1 MKIPAILRTFYFCLI
16 ITVIIAAG
24 FIYSQPVRWKG
35 ALLSSFIFSMCI
47 GYSIHFLT
55 HMFSRTIGKLGRVAR
70 FPILLLLFLL
80 GGLVGTEV
88 GVGIEVLTLRYTFTW
103 NDQVRLLSMN
113 FVLAA
118 LFGTI
123 AGVYFTLRSNLERMA
138 EKLKEKEL
146 NEERLTRT
154 KMEAELQ
161 ALQAKIN
168 PHFLFNTLNSIASLI
183 SENPKAAESTVEKL
197 SELFRYTLKS
207 AEKNTVSVA
216 EELEIVRTY
225 LEIEKVRFGDRLQ
238 YDITCDAA
246 VREFM
251 IPALIIEPLVEN
263 SIKHGIASEVHGGKI
278 LVEVSQA
285 DGNCLISVI
294 DNGKGIDNAGNVIG
308 FGLRSVEER
317 LQLRYG
323 ALSSLRLV
331 PDGRTHF
338 LITIPLS

>member
-1 MKIPAILRTFYFCLI
+1 MKKHDLLRTFYFCLI

-24 FIYSQPVRWKG
+24 FIYNNPKHWTE
-35 ALLSSFIFSMCI
+35 ALYSSFIFSMCI
-47 GYSIHFLT
+47 GYPIHFL
-55 HMFSRTIGKLGRVAR
+55 MVFFSHRASKFGR
-70 FPILLLLFLL
+70 ILRYSIFFLLFLL
-80 GGLVGTEV
+80 GGLIGSEV
-88 GVGIEVLTLRYTFTW
+88 GIGVLILTLGYRYSW
-103 NDQVRLLSMN
+103 NDQVPLLSMN
-113 FVLAA
+113 LVFAA

-123 AGVYFTLRSNLERMA
+123 AVIYFTLRGTVERMA
-138 EKLKEKEL
+138 AQLKEKEL
-146 NEERLTRT
+146 NEERLIRT

-207 AEKNTVSVA
+207 AETNTVSVA

-225 LEIEKVRFGDRLQ
+225 LEIEKVRFGERLQ
-238 YDITCDAA
+238 YDITCDDA
-246 VREFM
+246 VRDFM

-278 LVEVSQA
+278 DVKVSA
-285 DGNCLISVI
+285 TDGNCLISVI
-294 DNGKGIDNAGNVIG
+294 DDGKGIDHANKVNG

-323 ALSSLRLV
+323 TSSSLRLV

>member
-1 MKIPAILRTFYFCLI
+1 MKRQDILRTFYFCLI

-24 FIYSQPVRWKG
+24 FIYSEPAHWER
-35 ALLSSFIFSMCI
+35 ALFSSFIFSMCI
-47 GYSIHFLT
+47 GFSIHFL
-55 HMFSRTIGKLGRVAR
+55 MRIFSHRLAKLPRVVR
-70 FPILLLLFLL
+70 LSILFILFLL
-80 GGLVGTEV
+80 GGLIGTEV
-88 GVGIEVLTLRYTFTW
+88 GIGIEIATLEFKFSW

-123 AGVYFTLRSNLERMA
+123 AVVYFTLRANVERMA
-138 EKLKEKEL
+138 AELKEKEL

-216 EELEIVRTY
+216 EELDIVRTF

-238 YDITCDAA
+238 YDITCDDA
-246 VREFM
+246 VRDFM
-251 IPALIIEPLVEN
+251 IPALIIQPLVEN

-278 LVEVSQA
+278 IVQVSQA

-294 DNGKGIDNAGNVIG
+294 DNGKGIDKAGNVNG

-323 ALSSLRLV
+323 ASSSLRLV

>member
-1 MKIPAILRTFYFCLI
+1 MKFQPILRTFYFCLI

-24 FIYSQPVRWKG
+24 FIYTQPAHWKE
-35 ALLSSFIFSMCI
+35 ALYSSFIYSMSI
-47 GYSIHFLT
+47 GFSIHFLT
-55 HMFSRTIGKLGRVAR
+55 GIVFHRDKPFTKVAR
-70 FPILLLLFLL
+70 NSILLILFLL
-80 GGLVGTEV
+80 GGLIGTEV
-88 GVGIEVLTLRYTFTW
+88 GVGIQIATLGYRFTW

-123 AGVYFTLRSNLERMA
+123 AVTYFTLRGRVERMA
-138 EKLKEKEL
+138 AQLREKEL

-207 AEKNTVSVA
+207 AENNTVTVA
-216 EELEIVRTY
+216 EELDIVRTY
-225 LEIEKVRFGDRLQ
+225 LEIEKVRFGERLQ
-238 YDITCDAA
+238 YEIICNDA

-251 IPALIIEPLVEN
+251 IPALIIQPLVEN
-263 SIKHGIASEVHGGKI
+263 SIKHGIASEVKGGIITVK
-278 LVEVSQA
+278 VVRE

-294 DNGKGIDNAGNVIG
+294 DNGKGVGDAKDVTG
-308 FGLRSVEER
+308 FGLRSIEER

-323 ALSSLRLV
+323 ASASLRLI
-331 PDGRTHF
+331 PDKQTHF

>member
-1 MKIPAILRTFYFCLI
+1 MKRQELLRTFYFCLI

-24 FIYSQPVRWKG
+24 FIYNVPEHWAG
-35 ALLSSFIFSMCI
+35 ALYSSFVFSMCI
-47 GYSIHFLT
+47 GYSIHFL
-55 HMFSRTIGKLGRVAR
+55 MQIFSNRIAKFTRVVR
-70 FPILLLLFLL
+70 FSIYFILFLL
-80 GGLVGTEV
+80 GGLIGSEV
-88 GVGIEVLTLRYTFTW
+88 GVGIETVTLGHRFSWY
-103 NDQVRLLSMN
+103 DQVPLLTMN
-113 FVLAA
+113 FVFSA

-123 AGVYFTLRSNLERMA
+123 AVIYFTLRANVERMA
-138 EKLKEKEL
+138 AQLKEKEL
-146 NEERLTRT
+146 NEERLTRI

-207 AEKNTVSVA
+207 AEKNSVSVA
-216 EELEIVRTY
+216 EELDIVRTY

-238 YDITCDAA
+238 YDITCA
-246 VREFM
+246 VDVRDFM
-251 IPALIIEPLVEN
+251 IPALIIQPLVEN
-263 SIKHGIASEVHGGKI
+263 SIKHGVASEVNGGRVI
-278 LVEVSQA
+278 VEVSKA
-285 DGNCLISVI
+285 GENCLISVI
-294 DNGKGIDNAGNVIG
+294 DSGKGFDSADRVNG

-323 ALSSLRLV
+323 AASSLRLV
-331 PDGRTHF
+331 QDGRTHF

>member
-1 MKIPAILRTFYFCLI
+1 MKKQDLLRTFYFCLI

-24 FIYSQPVRWKG
+24 FIYNFPANWAG
-35 ALLSSFIFSMCI
+35 ALYSSFIFSMCI
-47 GYSIHFLT
+47 GYSIHFL
-55 HMFSRTIGKLGRVAR
+55 MNFFSPRVSKFGKIVRNSI
-70 FPILLLLFLL
+70 FFLLFLL
-80 GGLVGTEV
+80 GGLIGSEV
-88 GVGIEVLTLRYTFTW
+88 GIGIEALALGYRFSW
-103 NDQVRLLSMN
+103 RDQIPLLSMN

-118 LFGTI
+118 LFGTL
-123 AGVYFTLRSNLERMA
+123 AVVYYTLRANAERMA
-138 EKLKEKEL
+138 TQLKEKEL
-146 NEERLTRT
+146 NEERLTRI

-207 AEKNTVSVA
+207 AEKSLVSIG
-216 EELEIVRTY
+216 EELDIVRTY
-225 LEIEKVRFGDRLQ
+225 LEIEKVRFGERLQ
-238 YDITCDAA
+238 YDITCDDAI
-246 VREFM
+246 REFT

-263 SIKHGIASEVHGGKI
+263 SIKHGIASEILGGKI
-278 LVEVSQA
+278 TVEAIKA

-294 DNGKGIDNAGNVIG
+294 DNGKGISNDGNVNG

-317 LQLRYG
+317 LKLRYG
-323 ALSSLRLV
+323 ASSSLRLI

>member
-1 MKIPAILRTFYFCLI
+1 MKRKDLLRTFYYCLI

-24 FIYSQPVRWKG
+24 FIYREPKYWGG
-35 ALLSSFIFSMCI
+35 ALYSSFIFSMSI
-47 GYSIHFLT
+47 GFSIHFLVT
-55 HMFSRTIGKLGRVAR
+55 YFLNRIAKLER
-70 FPILLLLFLL
+70 ILRLSILFLMFLL
-80 GGLVGTEV
+80 GGLIGSEV
-88 GVGIEVLTLRYTFTW
+88 GIGIQIVTLGIRYSWTDQAPLLT
-103 NDQVRLLSMN
+103 MN
-113 FVLAA
+113 LVFAA

-123 AGVYFTLRSNLERMA
+123 AVIYFTLQANVERMA
-138 EKLKEKEL
+138 AQLKEKEL
-146 NEERLTRT
+146 NEERLIRT

-207 AEKNTVSVA
+207 AETSSVSVA
-216 EELEIVRTY
+216 EELDIVRTY

-238 YDITCDAA
+238 YDITCADA
-246 VREFM
+246 VRDVM
-251 IPALIIEPLVEN
+251 IPALIIQPLVEN
-263 SIKHGIASEVHGGKI
+263 SIKHGIASEIHGGKI
-278 LVEVSQA
+278 NVEVSKA
-285 DGNCLISVI
+285 GGNCLISVI
-294 DNGKGIDNAGNVIG
+294 DDGKGIDDANKANG

-323 ALSSLRLV
+323 ASSSLTLI

-338 LITIPLS
+338 LITIPIS

>member
-1 MKIPAILRTFYFCLI
+1 MKKSDLLRTFTFCLL
-16 ITVIIAAG
+16 ITLIIAAG
-24 FIYSQPVRWKG
+24 FIYNNPAHWIAAIYSTFV
-35 ALLSSFIFSMCI
+35 FSMCI
-47 GYSIHFLT
+47 GFSIHFLMDFFA
-55 HMFSRTIGKLGRVAR
+55 HRAGKFRKLVRNSMYFA
-70 FPILLLLFLL
+70 LFLV
-80 GGLVGTEV
+80 GGLVGSEL
-88 GVGIEVLTLRYTFTW
+88 GIGILMATLGYRFSWKDQAPLLT
-103 NDQVRLLSMN
+103 MN
-113 FVLAA
+113 LVFAA

-123 AGVYFTLRSNLERMA
+123 AVIYYGLKGTVERMA
-138 EKLKEKEL
+138 AQLKEKEL

-207 AEKNTVSVA
+207 ADKSSVTVA
-216 EELEIVRTY
+216 EELDIVRTY
-225 LEIEKVRFGDRLQ
+225 LEIEKVRFGERLQ
-238 YDITCDAA
+238 YEIACDAG
-246 VREFM
+246 VRDFT

-263 SIKHGIASEVHGGKI
+263 SIKHGIANEVRGGKI
-278 LVEVSQA
+278 LVEASA
-285 DGNCLISVI
+285 SGGNCLISVI
-294 DNGKGIDNAGNVIG
+294 DDGKGIDGEGTANG

-323 ALSSLRLV
+323 AAASLRLV
-331 PDGRTHF
+331 PGGRTHF

>member
-1 MKIPAILRTFYFCLI
+1 M
-16 ITVIIAAG
+16 
-24 FIYSQPVRWKG
+24 S
-35 ALLSSFIFSMCI
+35 I
-47 GYSIHFLT
+47 GYSIHFL
-55 HMFSRTIGKLGRVAR
+55 MDFFSHRASKFGR
-70 FPILLLLFLL
+70 ILRYSIFFLLFLL
-80 GGLVGTEV
+80 GGLIGSEV
-88 GVGIEVLTLRYTFTW
+88 GIGVLILTLGYRFSW
-103 NDQVRLLSMN
+103 NDQVPLLLMN
-113 FVLAA
+113 LVFAA

-123 AGVYFTLRSNLERMA
+123 AVIYFTLRGTVERMA
-138 EKLKEKEL
+138 AQLKEKEL
-146 NEERLTRT
+146 NEERL
-154 KMEAELQ
+154 
-161 ALQAKIN
+161 I
-168 PHFLFNTLNSIASLI
+168 NTLNSIASLI

-207 AEKNTVSVA
+207 AETNTVTVA

-225 LEIEKVRFGDRLQ
+225 LEIEKVRFGERLQ

-246 VREFM
+246 VRDFM

-278 LVEVSQA
+278 VVEVTKT

-294 DNGKGIDNAGNVIG
+294 DDGKGIDNANKVNG

-323 ALSSLRLV
+323 ASSSLRLV

>member
-1 MKIPAILRTFYFCLI
+1 MKRQDLLRTFFFCLI

-24 FIYSQPVRWKG
+24 FIYSQPEHWKE
-35 ALLSSFIFSMCI
+35 ALYSSFIYSMSI
-47 GYSIHFLT
+47 GFSIHFLMGFVFHREKPLT
-55 HMFSRTIGKLGRVAR
+55 GVVRNAV
-70 FPILLLLFLL
+70 LLILFLL
-80 GGLVGTEV
+80 GGLIGSEV
-88 GVGIEVLTLRYTFTW
+88 GVGIQMVTLGYRFTW

-123 AGVYFTLRSNLERMA
+123 AVTYFTLRGRVERMA
-138 EKLKEKEL
+138 AQLREKEL

-207 AEKNTVSVA
+207 AEKNTVTVA
-216 EELEIVRTY
+216 EELHIVRTY
-225 LEIEKVRFGDRLQ
+225 LEIEKVRFGERLR
-238 YDITCDAA
+238 YDITCDDA

-251 IPALIIEPLVEN
+251 IPALIIQPLVEN
-263 SIKHGIASEVHGGKI
+263 SIKHGIASEIQGGNI
-278 LVEVSQA
+278 RVEVA
-285 DGNCLISVI
+285 REDGKCLISVI
-294 DNGKGIDNAGNVIG
+294 DNGKGVVDVKNVGG
-308 FGLRSVEER
+308 FGLRSIEER

-323 ALSSLRLV
+323 ASASLRLV
-331 PDGRTHF
+331 PEERTHF

>member
-1 MKIPAILRTFYFCLI
+1 
-16 ITVIIAAG
+16 
-24 FIYSQPVRWKG
+24 
-35 ALLSSFIFSMCI
+35 
-47 GYSIHFLT
+47 
-55 HMFSRTIGKLGRVAR
+55 
-70 FPILLLLFLL
+70 LFLL
-80 GGLVGTEV
+80 GGLIGSEA
-88 GVGIEVLTLRYTFTW
+88 GIGIEIVTLGYRFSW
-103 NDQVRLLSMN
+103 NDQVPLLAMN

-123 AGVYFTLRSNLERMA
+123 AVIYFTLKAKVERMA
-138 EKLKEKEL
+138 TQLKEKEL

-207 AEKNTVSVA
+207 AEKNLVSVA
-216 EELEIVRTY
+216 EELDIVRTY
-225 LEIEKVRFGDRLQ
+225 LEIEKVRFGERLQ
-238 YDITCDAA
+238 YDITCDDDI
-246 VREFM
+246 RDFM

-263 SIKHGIASEVHGGKI
+263 SIKHGIASEVRGGKI
-278 LVEVSQA
+278 VIEVSAA

-294 DNGKGIDNAGNVIG
+294 DNGKGIDDGNKVNG

-323 ALSSLRLV
+323 PSSSLRLV

>member
-1 MKIPAILRTFYFCLI
+1 MKRHDLLRTFYFCLI

-24 FIYSQPVRWKG
+24 FIYNNPRHWTG
-35 ALLSSFIFSMCI
+35 ALYSTFIFSMCI
-47 GYSIHFLT
+47 GYSIHFLL
-55 HMFSRTIGKLGRVAR
+55 HFFSHRVAKFR
-70 FPILLLLFLL
+70 KIQRNSLFFLLFLF
-80 GGLVGTEV
+80 GGLIGSEVGT
-88 GVGIEVLTLRYTFTW
+88 GILVLTLGYRFSVS
-103 NDQVRLLSMN
+103 DQIPLLSMN
-113 FVLAA
+113 FVFSA

-123 AGVYFTLRSNLERMA
+123 AVIYYTLRANVERMA
-138 EKLKEKEL
+138 SQLKEKEL
-146 NEERLTRT
+146 NEERLIRT

-207 AEKNTVSVA
+207 AEKNLVSVA

-225 LEIEKVRFGDRLQ
+225 LEIEKVRFGERLQ
-238 YDITCDAA
+238 YEITCDAA
-246 VREFM
+246 VRDFM

-263 SIKHGIASEVHGGKI
+263 SIKHGISSEIHGGKI
-278 LVEVSQA
+278 SVEVRASG
-285 DGNCLISVI
+285 GNCLISVI
-294 DNGKGIDNAGNVIG
+294 DNGKGMDNATRANG
-308 FGLRSVEER
+308 FGLRSVDER
-317 LQLRYG
+317 LQLKYG
-323 ALSSLRLV
+323 SSASLRLV

>member
-1 MKIPAILRTFYFCLI
+1 MDFFSHRASKFGRILR
-16 ITVIIAAG
+16 
-24 FIYSQPVRWKG
+24 
-35 ALLSSFIFSMCI
+35 
-47 GYSIHFLT
+47 YSIF
-55 HMFSRTIGKLGRVAR
+55 F
-70 FPILLLLFLL
+70 LLFLL
-80 GGLVGTEV
+80 GGLIGSEV
-88 GVGIEVLTLRYTFTW
+88 GIGVLILTLGYRFSW
-103 NDQVRLLSMN
+103 NDQVPLLLMN
-113 FVLAA
+113 LVFAA

-123 AGVYFTLRSNLERMA
+123 AVIYFTLRGTVERMA
-138 EKLKEKEL
+138 AQLKEKEL
-146 NEERLTRT
+146 NEERLIRT

-207 AEKNTVSVA
+207 AETNTVSVA

-225 LEIEKVRFGDRLQ
+225 LEIEKVRFGARLQ
-238 YDITCDAA
+238 YDITCDDA
-246 VREFM
+246 VRDFM

-263 SIKHGIASEVHGGKI
+263 SIKHGIASKVHGGKI
-278 LVEVSQA
+278 VVEVTKT

-294 DNGKGIDNAGNVIG
+294 DDGEGIDNANKVNG

-323 ALSSLRLV
+323 ASSSLRLV

>member
-1 MKIPAILRTFYFCLI
+1 MKRQDLLRTFYFCLI

-24 FIYSQPVRWKG
+24 FIYSQPAHWKEPLY
-35 ALLSSFIFSMCI
+35 ASFIYSMSI
-47 GYSIHFLT
+47 GFSIHFLT
-55 HMFSRTIGKLGRVAR
+55 GIVFHRDKPFARVVR
-70 FPILLLLFLL
+70 NFILLFLFLL

-88 GVGIEVLTLRYTFTW
+88 GVGIQIVTLGYRFSW

-123 AGVYFTLRSNLERMA
+123 AVTYFMLKGRVERMA
-138 EKLKEKEL
+138 AQLKEKEL

-238 YDITCDAA
+238 YEITCDES

-251 IPALIIEPLVEN
+251 IPALIIQPLVEN
-263 SIKHGIASEVHGGKI
+263 SIKHGIASEVHGGRI
-278 LVEVSQA
+278 LVQVSKA

-294 DNGKGIDNAGNVIG
+294 DSGKGIDGARNVNG

-323 ALSSLRLV
+323 ALSSLRLI
-331 PDGRTHF
+331 PDGTTHF

>member
-1 MKIPAILRTFYFCLI
+1 MKRHDLLRTFYFCLI

-24 FIYSQPVRWKG
+24 FIYNNPKHWTG
-35 ALLSSFIFSMCI
+35 ALYSSFIFSMSI
-47 GYSIHFLT
+47 GYSIHFL
-55 HMFSRTIGKLGRVAR
+55 MVFFSHRASKFGK
-70 FPILLLLFLL
+70 ILRYSILFLLFLL
-80 GGLVGTEV
+80 GGLIGSEV
-88 GVGIEVLTLRYTFTW
+88 GMGVLILTLGYRFSW
-103 NDQVRLLSMN
+103 SDQVPLLLMN
-113 FVLAA
+113 LVFAA

-123 AGVYFTLRSNLERMA
+123 AVIYFTLRGTVERMA
-138 EKLKEKEL
+138 AQLKEKEL
-146 NEERLTRT
+146 NEERLIRT

-207 AEKNTVSVA
+207 AETNTVSVA

-225 LEIEKVRFGDRLQ
+225 LEIEKVRFGERLQ

-246 VREFM
+246 VRDFM

-278 LVEVSQA
+278 VVEVTKT

-294 DNGKGIDNAGNVIG
+294 DDGKGIDKANKVNG

-323 ALSSLRLV
+323 ASSSLRLV
-331 PDGRTHF
+331 PEGRTHF

>member
-1 MKIPAILRTFYFCLI
+1 
-16 ITVIIAAG
+16 
-24 FIYSQPVRWKG
+24 
-35 ALLSSFIFSMCI
+35 
-47 GYSIHFLT
+47 
-55 HMFSRTIGKLGRVAR
+55 
-70 FPILLLLFLL
+70 
-80 GGLVGTEV
+80 
-88 GVGIEVLTLRYTFTW
+88 
-103 NDQVRLLSMN
+103 MN

-123 AGVYFTLRSNLERMA
+123 AVIYFTLKANVERMA
-138 EKLKEKEL
+138 AQLKEKEL

-154 KMEAELQ
+154 TMEAELQ

-207 AEKNTVSVA
+207 AEKNLVSVA
-216 EELEIVRTY
+216 EELDIVRTY

-238 YDITCDAA
+238 YDITCDND
-246 VREFM
+246 VRDFM

-278 LVEVSQA
+278 LVKAAKS
-285 DGNCLISVI
+285 DGHCLISVI
-294 DNGKGIDNAGNVIG
+294 DNGRGVDEANKVNG

-323 ALSSLRLV
+323 ASSSLRLV
-331 PDGRTHF
+331 PGDGTHF